1 MERHSR
7 RPPRWDA
14 ALLQGISACRH
25 RRRATALCALAAIV
39 DPSCRGRGLSR
50 LVVEALKAVGA
61 QHRLADLIVPV
72 RPSHKS
78 RYPLVPMERYLAWVN
93 ADGLPFDPW
102 VRVHARL
109 GASTLWIA
117 PRSMVITAMVTE
129 WEEWA
134 QMRFPE
140 SGSYVV
146 PGALQL
152 VAIDRATDEGRY
164 EEPNVWMHHRVVPP
178 RVT

>member
-1 MERHSR
+1 
-7 RPPRWDA
+7 
-14 ALLQGISACRH
+14 
-25 RRRATALCALAAIV
+25 
-39 DPSCRGRGLSR
+39 
-50 LVVEALKAVGA
+50 VVEALKAVCA
-61 QHRLADLIVPV
+61 QHGLADLIVPV

-78 RYPLVPMERYLAWVN
+78 RYPLVAMERYLAWV
-93 ADGLPFDPW
+93 DPGGLPFDPW

-109 GASTLWIA
+109 GATTLRIA
-117 PRSMVITAMVTE
+117 PRSMVIPGMVTE

-152 VAIDRATDEGRY
+152 VAIDRATDEGLY
-164 EEPNVWMHHRVVPP
+164 EEPNVWMHHRVAPP
-178 RVT
+178 AA